1 MKRGVNTMDKNK
13 KTLSFRNLN
22 HVTDI
27 KVDELKNGFQKGA
40 ILSGCFIYLEALF
53 HIILFHKIDLGLVN
67 GILLSAVFG
76 IFVTILT
83 GLFHP
88 VANKII
94 GCVIVGVVSFYYI
107 TQTVYYHVFQRFLN
121 LFSIGAVGTDVLE
134 FKREILTAIKDCA
147 FYILL
152 LLVPFIF
159 LCAFHKVRFEKERW
173 YMKLYIA
180 ASGISLY
187 LVFLLGIRV
196 QGKGIYAPFNLYYGE
211 WVQELGTEKLGLLET
226 VAKDIKGLI
235 GGNNQLE
242 LEAVTYE
249 DIGFDTAHTDT
260 TGTNRNSTTNEESM
274 DPIEQVTPTIELATT
289 KQSEVTSMPK
299 PLVEQPTESASPDN
313 SMVNRDTYE
322 EEKPKEIDR
331 SPNVLNLSF
340 ESLIEGEKNKTV
352 KALHEY
358 FSKQQPTNK
367 NEYTGMFKGY
377 NLIMLTA
384 EGFSPYAVDEEL
396 TPTLY
401 KLTHEGFVFENFYT
415 PLWWCSTSDGEY
427 VACTS
432 RIPKGGVTSMYV
444 SGSNDMPFCLG
455 NQFSKLGYQCNAYH
469 DHTYTYYHRDVSHP
483 NMGYE
488 YKARGNGLEL
498 KETWPE
504 SDLEM
509 MEKTIPEYVGKEPFH
524 TYYMTV
530 SGHMNYT
537 FMGNYMSY
545 KHRDE
550 VKELPYSEEAR
561 AYKACNL
568 ELDQALQY
576 LIEQLEKEGVADR
589 TVIALSADHYPY
601 GLEKDIIDEMAGHE
615 VEENFELYENYFI
628 LWNPQIKEPIVITK
642 PCSSLDIL
650 PTLSNLFGLN
660 YDSRLLMGRD
670 ILSDS
675 EPLVMFSN
683 RSFITDK
690 VMYNSKTK
698 EVMNLTEEELPEG
711 YVDNMIKIVKN
722 KFAISVSMLEEDY
735 YRKLETQLTEQ
746 LSDYSTKKE

>member
-1 MKRGVNTMDKNK
+1 MDKNK

-735 YRKLETQLTEQ
+735 YRKLEPQLTEQ

>member
-1 MKRGVNTMDKNK
+1 MDKNK

>member
-735 YRKLETQLTEQ
+735 YRKLEPQLTEQ